1 MPGGKRVTMRSHSLL
16 RHHAAKSV
24 AAGAAG
30 ALLLTAASAAVANAA
45 QSGPGAAELGRTH
58 HQERGG
64 IHHQERGRL
73 LSVTEVAA
81 LSPAQVQAAVVP
93 FFGGTKRVRYAV
105 TDYRI
110 TYSTVDPHGR
120 PTTASGLVA
129 LPTGADASTSAGTST
144 GTSTRTS
151 TSASPGTHL
160 NVITYDHGT
169 NPTRA
174 AVASVTAGGG
184 DREAV
189 ELFASAG
196 YAAIAP
202 DYLGLGTGPGVHP
215 YMDLASEVTASE
227 DMLTAGRTLAGR
239 LHVTLNPRVDVTG
252 FSQGGAAAMGF
263 ARAIQQGRA
272 GSYWQL
278 GAVAPMSG
286 PYNVRTAEIPA
297 LLRDSLNP
305 ESEVLYISFW
315 TVAMNRLHHFY
326 DDPAEVF
333 QQPYASIVEGL
344 YNGDHSEQDILSA
357 LPTSPE
363 ALLTPQYIARLR
375 HPAGALLHAMTQN
388 DVSCDWHPDA
398 PIRIYAADGDDGV
411 AFANAQ
417 QCRTQLAE
425 HGADVEL
432 VDVGNVDHN
441 TSAELATA
449 QVLTFFMT
457 DRH

>member
-1 MPGGKRVTMRSHSLL
+1 MRSHSRL
-16 RHHAAKSV
+16 RKHTAKSV
-24 AAGAAG
+24 AVGAAG
-30 ALLLTAASAAVANAA
+30 ALLLAVAPAASAASAGAGANAA
-45 QSGPGAAELGRTH
+45 ESGPGAAELGRQH
-58 HQERGG
+58 H
-64 IHHQERGRL
+64 ERGRL

-93 FFGGTKRVRYAV
+93 FFGDTKRVRYAV

-110 TYSTVDPHGR
+110 TYSTVDPQGR

-129 LPTGADASTSAGTST
+129 LPSGAGDRLS
-144 GTSTRTS
+144 
-151 TSASPGTHL
+151 
-160 NVITYDHGT
+160 VISYDHGT
-169 NPTRA
+169 NPTRD

-196 YAAIAP
+196 YAAVAP

-227 DMLTAGRTLAGR
+227 DMLTASRALAGQ
-239 LHVTLNPRVDVTG
+239 HDTNLNPRVDVTG

-263 ARAIQQGRA
+263 AHAIQQGQA
-272 GSYWQL
+272 GAYWHL

-297 LLRDSLNP
+297 LLHNSLNP

-315 TVAMNRLHHFY
+315 SVAMNRIYHFY
-326 DDPAEVF
+326 DNPAEVF

-344 YNGDHSEQDILSA
+344 YDGNHTEQDILSA
-357 LPTSPE
+357 LPSSPT
-363 ALLTPQYIARLR
+363 ALLTPQYLARLQ
-375 HPAGALLHAMTQN
+375 HPTGALLKAMTQN
-388 DVSCDWHPDA
+388 DVSCDWHPNA
-398 PIRIYAADGDDGV
+398 PAQIYGADGDDGV

-417 QCRTQLAE
+417 QCQAQLAA
-425 HGADVEL
+425 HGDRVKL
-432 VDVGNVDHN
+432 VDVGDVDHN
-441 TSAELATA
+441 TSAELATP
-449 QVLTFFMT
+449 QVLAFFT
-457 DRH
+457 ENER